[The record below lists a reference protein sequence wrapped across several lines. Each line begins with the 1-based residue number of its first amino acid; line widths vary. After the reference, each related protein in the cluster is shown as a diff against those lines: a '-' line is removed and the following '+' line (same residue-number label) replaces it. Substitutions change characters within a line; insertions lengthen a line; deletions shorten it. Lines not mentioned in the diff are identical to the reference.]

1 MSPTIENDSM
11 AAIKAT
17 EEICSKAVIMKKF
30 DGDNIRKALLMAQ
43 KQRMLSQLK
52 SNRPTFSALNIDG
65 APTSMPVSLVP
76 LSKSTQALVRNR
88 MRQVSEPVVASV
100 QPSSWL
106 RQRSAPDARASAGSS
121 QTLSGTPL
129 QRIPEPVAVQSAPP
143 AELPTLKEEEVHP
156 SIEDESP
163 MEETSS
169 AVNVDRDLLLR
180 FRCVVDEFCPSE
192 LEGLVATVE
201 ASREPV
207 KRCNSK
213 ASAAESATTAT
224 TASAGGSPR
233 RGRRYSSSSSA
244 SDLTFSAS
252 QSELNWTRPAE
263 PQSRTEALK
272 RRIQSLLNKVCP
284 ENVATIV
291 EKMGDMEVS
300 DADDLEVMIQLIF
313 KKAITE
319 PHYCGTYADLV
330 FSLKSVFPEFPS
342 EDCGSPV
349 TFRSSVLNIC
359 QTEFEKVLAPVSTE
373 EQVDEEELAFASK
386 LRKDTMLANMKF
398 IGHLFLRQLLSAKV
412 IGSVIRELVLADNPE
427 ETPEEHAI
435 ECVCELLTSVG
446 YTLEG
451 LPLGSRNLVQVCGRL
466 LELKSAK
473 TAEGKSVYC
482 RRVQFLIQDLL
493 DTRAAG
499 WTKKVF
505 KSMAKTKEEIRLEQE
520 REIASRSRGLS
531 ATGAEHVLAGER
543 PSCLQ
548 RVA

>member
-1 MSPTIENDSM
+1 M

-319 PHYCGTYADLV
+319 PHYCETYADLV

-342 EDCGSPV
+342 EDGRKPI

-359 QTEFEKVLAPVSTE
+359 QAEFEKVLKPSSE
-373 EQVDEEELAFASK
+373 EKVDHQDEEEVAFLNK
-386 LRKDTMLANMKF
+386 IRKDTMLANMKF
-398 IGHLFLRQLLSAKV
+398 IGHLFLRHLLSAKV
-412 IGSVIRELVLADNPE
+412 IGAVIRELVLADSPE
-427 ETPEEHAI
+427 AHPEEHAI

-451 LPLGSRNLVQVCGRL
+451 LPLGSQNLIQVCGRL
-466 LELKSAK
+466 VELKNAK
-473 TAEGKSVYC
+473 TAAGKGVYC

-493 DTRAAG
+493 DTRSAG

-520 REIASRSRGLS
+520 REFASRSRGQS

-543 PSCLQ
+543 PAFL
-548 RVA
+548 AKAA